1 MNRRELDL
9 GEATPHLGL
18 LARQGEPP
26 ARWATGTEVVIAT
39 SPMSAVSE
47 ALRTLRTQLALQ
59 WMNQRQVQL
68 LSVVS
73 AVRDEGRSFIA
84 ANLAV
89 AFAQLHERTLL
100 IDMDLRHPRLHQI
113 FRVDNDEGL
122 ATLLAGRGNGSGNGH
137 EMHRVEGCETL
148 SLLPAGP
155 RPTHPQELLAART
168 LGPVLDQLRPH
179 FDVIIIDTPA
189 FSSGADA
196 QIVSA
201 QARQALLVSAPGR
214 ATRDETDQMVGA
226 LRQVGVSIAGIA
238 INRR

>member
-1 MNRRELDL
+1 MNRRAQEL
-9 GEATPHLGL
+9 GEATPPLGL
-18 LARQGEPP
+18 LARQGGVP
-26 ARWATGTEVVIAT
+26 ARWVPGTEVVIAT
-39 SPMSAVSE
+39 DAMSAVAE

-100 IDMDLRHPRLHQI
+100 IDMDLRHPRQHRI
-113 FRVDNDEGL
+113 FGVDNEEGL
-122 ATLLAGRGNGSGNGH
+122 ATLLAGRGSGQGL
-137 EMHRVEGCETL
+137 HRIEGCESL

-155 RPTHPQELLAART
+155 RPTHPQELLAPRA
-168 LGPVLDQLRPH
+168 LAPVLEQLRPH

-189 FSSGADA
+189 FSGSADA

-226 LRQVGVSIAGIA
+226 LRQVGVSIAGA
-238 INRR
+238 AVNRR

>member
-1 MNRRELDL
+1 MNRDPL
-9 GEATPHLGL
+9 GAAEAAPALGL
-18 LARQGEPP
+18 VARPDDEPP
-26 ARWATGTEVVIAT
+26 RWAPGTEVVIAT
-39 SPMSAVSE
+39 TSMSPVAE

-73 AVRDEGRSFIA
+73 AVRGEGRSFIA

-100 IDMDLRHPRLHQI
+100 IDMDLRHARQHRI
-113 FRVDNDEGL
+113 FRVDNDIGL
-122 ATLLAGRGNGSGNGH
+122 STLLAGHGNGR
-137 EMHRVEGCETL
+137 EIRRIEGCQTL
-148 SLLPAGP
+148 SLLPSGP
-155 RPTHPQELLAART
+155 RPAHPQEMLSARSLT
-168 LGPVLDQLRPH
+168 PVLDQLRPH

-214 ATRDETDQMVGA
+214 ATRDETDRLVDS
-226 LRQVGVSIAGIA
+226 LRQVGVSIAGA
-238 INRR
+238 AVNRR

>member
-1 MNRRELDL
+1 MTRPLL
-9 GEATPHLGL
+9 SPGEAAPKLGL
-18 LARQGEPP
+18 VARPSDEPP
-26 ARWATGTEVVIAT
+26 RWAPGTEVVIAT
-39 SPMSAVSE
+39 TAMSPVAE

-59 WMNQRQVQL
+59 WADHRQVQL

-73 AVRDEGRSFIA
+73 AVRGEGRSFIA

-100 IDMDLRHPRLHQI
+100 IDMDLRHARQHRI

-122 ATLLAGRGNGSGNGH
+122 STLLAGGGSGH
-137 EMHRVEGCETL
+137 EIRRIEGCQTL
-148 SLLPAGP
+148 SLMPAGP
-155 RPTHPQELLAART
+155 LPDHPQELLAPRA
-168 LGPVLDQLRPH
+168 LAPVLEQLRPH

-189 FSSGADA
+189 FSCGADA

-201 QARQALLVSAPGR
+201 QARQALLVSAPGH
-214 ATRDETDQMVGA
+214 ATRDETDRLVSA
-226 LRQVGVSIAGIA
+226 LRHVGVSLAGAA